1 MTTML
6 IKIFILALIGSAIG
20 YITNVIAIKLLFK
33 PYDEI
38 RMPLIGFKIQG
49 LIPMRQKEIA
59 KSIGFTVENELLSV
73 DELMDGIITEKR
85 VKTLMFLIQEK
96 IKSIIESKLSD
107 YPFLFGF
114 KGMIMKQFSDIM
126 ENEGEEQI
134 REFLESFAKQ
144 AKNEINISAMV
155 EEKINSFDLAKLEE
169 LAYEIARK
177 ELRHIEILGGFLGF
191 AIGIVQGII
200 IHLF

>member
-1 MTTML
+1 
-6 IKIFILALIGSAIG
+6 
-20 YITNVIAIKLLFK
+20 
-33 PYDEI
+33 
-38 RMPLIGFKIQG
+38 
-49 LIPMRQKEIA
+49 
-59 KSIGFTVENELLSV
+59 
-73 DELMDGIITEKR
+73 
-85 VKTLMFLIQEK
+85 
-96 IKSIIESKLSD
+96 
-107 YPFLFGF
+107 
-114 KGMIMKQFSDIM
+114 MKQFSDIM

-134 REFLESFAKQ
+134 KEFLESFAKQ